1 MTAPASHLSR
11 SLSLWDLVFIGI
23 ILVQPVAPMSVY
35 GALHNTA
42 GGHTTTTIL
51 IAMVAMLFTAI
62 SYGRMARAYPSA
74 GSAYTYVGQEIH
86 SAFGYATGWSML
98 MDYVLNPVICVVW
111 CSQAAQNILPIPYV
125 LWAAFFALLFTFMN
139 LRRIRATA
147 RINEILT
154 AIMGILIIAMLVCTV
169 RYIIGLQH
177 PGAGFFTD
185 PFYDP
190 QTFSWARVKAGT
202 SLAVLTYIGFD
213 GISTLSEEVKNP
225 RRNILVG
232 TVLVCLI
239 IGILSAIEVY
249 AADLIWPGTKRF
261 ADKDEA
267 TAYVLVA
274 GLVGG
279 KWLFHAMN
287 LTLIV
292 ANFGSGAGAQ
302 LSGARLLYGM
312 GRDNAI
318 PRRIFGVI
326 DQRKNIPARNVMLI
340 GLVAFV
346 AALFITYDFGA
357 LLLNFGAL
365 IGFMGVNAAAFIRYF
380 VRSKAK
386 RWSHAVTPVLG
397 FAICAWLWWNLDY
410 RAKIL
415 GGVWLALGIAY
426 GAWKT
431 GGFKRSI
438 SFEVPGETE
447 S

>member
-1 MTAPASHLSR
+1 
-11 SLSLWDLVFIGI
+11 
-23 ILVQPVAPMSVY
+23 
-35 GALHNTA
+35 
-42 GGHTTTTIL
+42 
-51 IAMVAMLFTAI
+51 
-62 SYGRMARAYPSA
+62 
-74 GSAYTYVGQEIH
+74 
-86 SAFGYATGWSML
+86 
-98 MDYVLNPVICVVW
+98 
-111 CSQAAQNILPIPYV
+111 
-125 LWAAFFALLFTFMN
+125 
-139 LRRIRATA
+139 
-147 RINEILT
+147 
-154 AIMGILIIAMLVCTV
+154 
-169 RYIIGLQH
+169 
-177 PGAGFFTD
+177 
-185 PFYDP
+185 
-190 QTFSWARVKAGT
+190 
-202 SLAVLTYIGFD
+202 
-213 GISTLSEEVKNP
+213 
-225 RRNILVG
+225 
-232 TVLVCLI
+232 
-239 IGILSAIEVY
+239 
-249 AADLIWPGTKRF
+249 
-261 ADKDEA
+261 
-267 TAYVLVA
+267 
-274 GLVGG
+274 
-279 KWLFHAMN
+279 MN

-380 VRSKAK
+380 IRSKEK
-386 RWSHAVTPVLG
+386 GWSHAVTPVLG